1 MKEEPLVFEARR
13 WASSFLN
20 EHGREE
26 TAADWLLEHHLQLSR
41 SQLLAAARE
50 PVALQTWEHF
60 QKDVRTHAAGTPVQ
74 HLTGSSFF
82 YDREFH
88 VNPDVLIPR
97 METEELVWHVIDWV
111 QKNKELNSPR
121 IVDVGTGSG
130 IIAVTLA
137 LELSSARVQAVDI
150 DSRALETAKR
160 NVERL
165 QALVTFHQESFL
177 EGMAARKEQADVI
190 VSNPP
195 YIPQEEWE
203 QLDPLVRD
211 KEPEVALV
219 GKGKEGIQSYEEIIN
234 RAVEVLAP
242 GGLLAFEIGWQQGR
256 AVMEAAEK
264 VFPGKRVQVIKD
276 LNGND
281 RIVTVVNK

>member
-1 MKEEPLVFEARR
+1 MKEELLVFEARR
-13 WASSFLN
+13 WASSFLS

-26 TAADWLLEHHLQLSR
+26 TAADWLLEHHMQLSR
-41 SQLLAAARE
+41 SQLLSAARE
-50 PVALQTWEHF
+50 PVPLQAWEHF
-60 QKDVRTHAAGTPVQ
+60 QQDVRLHAAGTPVQ

-111 QKNKELNSPR
+111 QTNKELKSPR

-137 LELSSARVQAVDI
+137 LELLSAQVQAVDI

-160 NVERL
+160 NAERL
-165 QALVTFHQESFL
+165 QASVTFHQESFL
-177 EGMAARKEQADVI
+177 EGMASRKEQADVI

-195 YIPQEEWE
+195 YIPKEEWE
-203 QLDPLVRD
+203 RLDPLVRD
-211 KEPEVALV
+211 KEPAVALI
-219 GKGKEGIQSYEEIIN
+219 GKGKEGIHSYEEIIKY
-234 RAVEVLAP
+234 AAEVLAP

-264 VFPGKRVQVIKD
+264 VFPGKRIQVIKD

>member
-1 MKEEPLVFEARR
+1 MKEEPFVFEARK
-13 WASSFLN
+13 WASSFLS

-41 SQLLAAARE
+41 SQLLAASGE
-50 PVALQTWEHF
+50 PVARQTWEQF
-60 QKDVRTHAAGTPVQ
+60 QQDVRIHAAGTPVQ
-74 HLTGSSFF
+74 HLTGRSSF

-88 VNPDVLIPR
+88 VNANVLIPR
-97 METEELVWHVIDWV
+97 METEELVWYVIDWV
-111 QKNKELNSPR
+111 QKNKDLKAPR

-137 LELSSARVQAVDI
+137 LEIPPARVQAVDI
-150 DSRALETAKR
+150 DSRALEMAKQ
-160 NVERL
+160 NAARL
-165 QALVTFHQESFL
+165 QAPVTFHQESFL
-177 EGMAARKEQADVI
+177 EGMVLRKEKADVV

-195 YIPQEEWE
+195 YIPKKEWE

-211 KEPEVALV
+211 KEPAVALI
-219 GKGKEGIQSYEEIIN
+219 GEGEEGIHSYEEIVKH
-234 RAVEVLAP
+234 AVDILAP
-242 GGLLAFEIGWQQGR
+242 GGLLAFEIGWQQGHSVKK
-256 AVMEAAEK
+256 AIEK
-264 VFPGKRVQVIKD
+264 AFPGKMVQVIKD

>member
-13 WASSFLN
+13 WASSFLS

-41 SQLLAAARE
+41 PQLLAAARE
-50 PVALQTWEHF
+50 RVEPQTWKHF
-60 QKDVRTHAAGTPVQ
+60 EQNVRNHAAGTPVQ

-82 YDREFH
+82 YDREFS

-111 QKNKELNSPR
+111 QKNKELKSPR

-137 LELSSARVQAVDI
+137 LELSTARVQAVDI
-150 DSRALETAKR
+150 DSWALEVAKR
-160 NVERL
+160 NAERL
-165 QALVTFHQESFL
+165 RAPVVFHQESFL
-177 EGMAARKEQADVI
+177 EGIASRKDQVDVI

-195 YIPQEEWE
+195 YIPKEEWE

-211 KEPEVALV
+211 KEPAIALI
-219 GKGKEGIQSYEEIIN
+219 GKGEEGIHSYEEIIKH
-234 RAVEVLAP
+234 AAEVLAP
-242 GGLLAFEIGWQQGR
+242 GGLLAFEIGWQQGK
-256 AVMEAAEK
+256 AVKKAAEK
-264 VFPGKRVQVIKD
+264 AFPGKRIQVIKD

>member
-13 WASSFLN
+13 WASSFLS

-41 SQLLAAARE
+41 PQLLAAARE
-50 PVALQTWEHF
+50 RVALQTWERF
-60 QKDVRTHAAGTPVQ
+60 EQDVRNHAAGTPVQ

-82 YDREFH
+82 YDRGFS

-111 QKNKELNSPR
+111 QKNKQLESPR
-121 IVDVGTGSG
+121 IIDVGTGSG

-137 LELSSARVQAVDI
+137 LELSTARVQAVDI
-150 DSRALETAKR
+150 DSRALDVAKR
-160 NVERL
+160 NAERL
-165 QALVTFHQESFL
+165 HAPVAFHQESFL
-177 EGMAARKEQADVI
+177 EGLASRSEQADVI

-195 YIPQEEWE
+195 YIPKEEWE

-211 KEPEVALV
+211 KEPAIALI
-219 GKGKEGIQSYEEIIN
+219 GKGEEGIHSYEEIIN
-234 RAVEVLAP
+234 RAAEVLAP
-242 GGLLAFEIGWQQGR
+242 GGLLAFEIGWQQGK
-256 AVMEAAEK
+256 AVKEAAEK
-264 VFPGKRVQVIKD
+264 AFPGKRIQVIKD

>member
-13 WASSFLN
+13 WASSFLS

-41 SQLLAAARE
+41 AQLLAASRE
-50 PVALQTWEHF
+50 QMALQTWEHF
-60 QKDVRTHAAGTPVQ
+60 QQDVHLHAAGTPVQ

-97 METEELVWHVIDWV
+97 METEELVWYVIDWV
-111 QKNKELNSPR
+111 QKNKELKAPR
-121 IVDVGTGSG
+121 IIDVGTGSG

-160 NVERL
+160 NAGRL
-165 QALVTFHQESFL
+165 NAPVVFHQESFL
-177 EGMAARKEQADVI
+177 EGMASRKERADVI

-195 YIPQEEWE
+195 YIPKEEWE
-203 QLDPLVRD
+203 QLDPLVRE
-211 KEPEVALV
+211 KEPAIALI
-219 GKGKEGIQSYEEIIN
+219 GKGEEGIHSYEEIISC
-234 RAVEVLAP
+234 AAEVLAP
-242 GGLLAFEIGWQQGR
+242 GGLLAFEIGWQQGE
-256 AVMEAAEK
+256 AVRQAAEK
-264 VFPGKRVQVIKD
+264 AFPEKRIQVIKD

>member
-1 MKEEPLVFEARR
+1 MKEEPRVFEARR
-13 WASSFLN
+13 WASSFLS

-50 PVALQTWEHF
+50 PVALRAWEHF
-60 QKDVRTHAAGTPVQ
+60 QKDVRLHAAGTPVQ

-111 QKNKELNSPR
+111 QRSKELKSPG

-130 IIAVTLA
+130 IIAITLA

-160 NVERL
+160 NADRL
-165 QALVTFHQESFL
+165 QAPVTFHQESFL

-195 YIPQEEWE
+195 YIPKEEWE

-211 KEPEVALV
+211 KEPAVALI
-219 GKGKEGIQSYEEIIN
+219 GKGEKGIHSYEEIIK
-234 RAVEVLAP
+234 RAADVLAP
-242 GGLLAFEIGWQQGR
+242 GGLLAFEIGRQQGESVK
-256 AVMEAAEK
+256 AAAELA
-264 VFPGKRVQVIKD
+264 FPGRRIQVIKD